1 MKWLSRSTVFAVFF
15 TITSF
20 ILALKGLLTGQY
32 VAMATALQGWVV
44 GRAMADDFH
53 DRHKKDD
60 SDAQDHGSNNNNI
73 PPNVS

>member
-1 MKWLSRSTVFAVFF
+1 MKWLSRSTVFAAFF

-44 GRAMADDFH
+44 GRAVADDYH
-53 DRHKKDD
+53 ERNCSKKDD
-60 SDAQDHGSNNNNI
+60 EGK
-73 PPNVS
+73 